1 MICWSINKSCQ
12 KLIDVYIKEVKF
24 AGYLLLNM
32 CLSAVFLFNTG
43 CSGIN
48 TGASV
53 SPATFLLPGLIK
65 NETPN
70 TNIISNTK
78 INAYL
83 KSDNIVM

>member
-1 MICWSINKSCQ
+1 M
-12 KLIDVYIKEVKF
+12 KF
-24 AGYLLLNM
+24 AGYLLLIM

-70 TNIISNTK
+70 TNIISNVK
-78 INAYL
+78 VNARL
-83 KSDNIVM
+83 QSDDIVM